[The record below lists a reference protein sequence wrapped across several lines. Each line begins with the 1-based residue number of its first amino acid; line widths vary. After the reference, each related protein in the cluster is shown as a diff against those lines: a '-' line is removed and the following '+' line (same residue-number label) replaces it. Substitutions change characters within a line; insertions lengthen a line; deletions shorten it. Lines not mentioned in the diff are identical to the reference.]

1 MFYFIVG
8 WRNIVRNFRRS
19 LITMISIIIG
29 TVACLLTQ
37 GFFSWN
43 INALKESMIHNGI
56 GHYQLYAA
64 GFSEFGNDNPYGYLI
79 HDAAPILKELKSIPQ
94 VELAT
99 TRMAFNGILSTGDK
113 SVVVIGEAGTPEN
126 EKKLNAYSG
135 LLSGTGLS
143 PGTPYG
149 LIAGDGIARKLS
161 AKIGDTLTLLG
172 NMKDG
177 GLNAVDFELTGITH
191 NGSDMDN
198 IAVAAPLGV
207 IQSLLN
213 INTGVQRIVILLRD
227 TKDTPKILPE
237 IARIAKKYQLEYK
250 SWQTLAELYQSL
262 KLMYDVIFYIIILI
276 VLAIVTFTISNTVN
290 MNLNDRFQEI
300 GTIRALGTKRIQVA
314 LIFIVESLLLGIIG
328 SLIGLIVSYSFIG
341 FIELIGGMPV
351 TVNGAER
358 QVLMHIFFHPDFT
371 AIVLCIA
378 LFSLVAVLASVI
390 PSRKAS
396 RISITEALRWI

>member
-8 WRNIVRNFRRS
+8 WRNIIKNFRRS

-29 TVACLLTQ
+29 TIACLLTQ

-79 HDAAPILKELKSIPQ
+79 HDAAPILKELRSIPQ

-135 LLSGTGLS
+135 LISGAELS

-149 LIAGDGIARKLS
+149 LIAGDGIAGKLS
-161 AKIGDTLTLLG
+161 AKIGDTVTLLG

-198 IAVAAPLGV
+198 MAVTAPLGA
-207 IQSLLN
+207 IQNLLN

-227 TKDTPKILPE
+227 TKDTPKTLPE

-250 SWQTLAELYQSL
+250 SWETLAELYQSL

-290 MNLNDRFQEI
+290 MNLNDRFREI

-351 TVNGAER
+351 TINGAER

-378 LFSLVAVLASVI
+378 LFSLIAMLASVI